1 MSSHSPLPSVHW
13 PLLRLIGE
21 GDWSPQL
28 SARLYRV
35 EAWGKGFFQVGD
47 DGNVHVCPRRDRG
60 GRINLREIVEGL
72 IERGIDTPLL
82 INFTDL
88 LEQRLADMQQAFDR
102 AIAENDYGGRYCAV
116 FPIKVNQQ
124 RYMVEQIERC
134 GRDRGYGLEVGS
146 KPELLAVMAR
156 TSQTPD
162 RLIICNGFKEE
173 RYIRHIL
180 LATKLGRHVVAV
192 VENLN
197 ELDLLLRQAE
207 SSGVSPC
214 IGVRVNLSQSGS
226 GRWSKSSGDL
236 SKFGLTIPGLMQM
249 VERLRECGRLDCLQ
263 LLHCHMGS
271 QLNDVRVIH
280 RGVNELTRIYVEL
293 VKEGVGLRYL
303 DVGGGL
309 GIDYDGSQT
318 RSDFSTNYTLDEYAS
333 TVVHRIGSVC
343 DEASVR
349 HPTLITEAGRAMV
362 SHQSVLVFNVLG
374 ANQIDRFGFPEH
386 LAEPPSGGSIPRV
399 LEDLLYVYRNIEPK
413 RILECYH
420 DANLARDEAITLFN
434 VGHLSLAD
442 RGLVDRVYWSIC
454 LRVVEQAG
462 LMDPV
467 PRELSDLSR
476 RLCDTYF
483 CNVSVFQSLPDA
495 WAIDQVFPILPIH
508 RLDETPLRRA
518 KLADI
523 TCDSD
528 GVLDRFVTE
537 DGLDTA
543 LPVHTL
549 REDEPYFLG
558 AFLVGAYQETLGDLH
573 NLFGDANVVH
583 VRMDGEGRWHIDEW
597 IQGDS
602 VREVLGY
609 LQYDT
614 KNLYNQIRRD
624 CERCVREGLMDV
636 AESRQILKEYDE
648 GLSGYTYLE

>member
-1 MSSHSPLPSVHW
+1 M
-13 PLLRLIGE
+13 RLIGE
-21 GDWSPQL
+21 NDWSPQL

-35 EAWGKGFFQVGD
+35 DAWGQGFFQVGD
-47 DGNVHVCPRRDRG
+47 DGNIHVCPRREQG
-60 GRINLREIVEGL
+60 GRINLREIVDGL
-72 IERGIDTPLL
+72 IERGIETPLL

-88 LEQRLADMQQAFDR
+88 LDQRITDMQKAFDR
-102 AIAENDYGGRYCAV
+102 AIAENEYGGRYCAV

-124 RYMVEQIERC
+124 RYMVEEVERC

-146 KPELLAVMAR
+146 KPELLAVMAL

-180 LATKLGRHVVAV
+180 LATKLGRRVVAV

-197 ELDLLLRQAE
+197 ELDLLLKQAE
-207 SSGVSPC
+207 ASGVRPC
-214 IGVRVNLSQSGS
+214 IGVRVNLSQAGS
-226 GRWSKSSGDL
+226 GRWGKSSGDL
-236 SKFGLTIPGLMQM
+236 SKFGLTIPGLMQT

-271 QLNDVRVIH
+271 QLNDVQVVS

-293 VKEGVGLRYL
+293 VKAGVGLRYL

-318 RSDFSTNYTLDEYAS
+318 RSEFSTNYTLEEYAS

-343 DEASVR
+343 DEAAVE
-349 HPTLITEAGRAMV
+349 HPTLITEAGRATV

-374 ANQIDRFGFPEH
+374 ANQVDRFGFPEQ
-386 LAEPPSGGSIPRV
+386 LAESPPEGSIPRV

-413 RILECYH
+413 RLLECYH
-420 DANLARDEAITLFN
+420 DANLARDEAIMLFN

-442 RGLVDRVYWSIC
+442 RGLIDRVYWSIC
-454 LRVVEQAG
+454 LRLVELAG
-462 LMDPV
+462 LLNSV
-467 PRELSDLSR
+467 PTELDDLSR
-476 RLCDTYF
+476 RMCDTYF
-483 CNVSVFQSLPDA
+483 CNLSVFQSLPDA

-508 RLDETPLRRA
+508 RLDEVPLRRA
-518 KLADI
+518 TLVDI

-537 DGLDTA
+537 DGLDKA
-543 LPVHTL
+543 LPVHSL
-549 REDEPYFLG
+549 REDEPYFLA

-583 VRMDGEGRWHIDEW
+583 VRADGEDRWHIDEW

-602 VREVLGY
+602 
-609 LQYDT
+609 
-614 KNLYNQIRRD
+614 IR
-624 CERCVREGLMDV
+624 
-636 AESRQILKEYDE
+636 
-648 GLSGYTYLE
+648 